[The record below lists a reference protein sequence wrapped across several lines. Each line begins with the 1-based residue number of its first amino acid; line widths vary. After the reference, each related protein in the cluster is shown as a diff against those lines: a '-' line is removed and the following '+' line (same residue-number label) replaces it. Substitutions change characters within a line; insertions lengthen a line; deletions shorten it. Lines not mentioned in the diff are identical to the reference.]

1 MNDRSSSSV
10 AIVAVIVALLLL
22 FGLFGGAAVLL
33 FAIRSRAQVEQLEMA
48 RMEAQ
53 AAEQMARVQAER
65 SAAMAEELAARERLA
80 NQSPTAGQS
89 TFVAADVQTV
99 FDAQVAAWNAGD
111 IDAFMEHYWKSDE
124 LTFSSGGKT
133 TRGWNAT
140 QARYRERYPTP
151 EKMGRLKFEQLEIT
165 PLGDT
170 AALVLGHWHLEREP
184 EPLTGNYS
192 IVFRKI
198 DGRWLI
204 VHDHTS
210 RLAE

>member
-80 NQSPTAGQS
+80 NQPPTNGPS
-89 TFVAADVQTV
+89 TSVAADVQAV

-111 IDAFMEHYWKSDE
+111 IDAFMDHYWKADE

-140 QARYRERYPTP
+140 LARYRERYPTP

-170 AALVLGHWHLEREP
+170 AALVLGQWHLEREP